1 MHNNLLSDLTITLPQ
16 ELSVS
21 FSFFFSI
28 SHFQFLMPIY
38 SRLSKSAE
46 VTVDSIA
53 IFKFETLKN

>member
-1 MHNNLLSDLTITLPQ
+1 MHNNPLSDLTITLPQ

-21 FSFFFSI
+21 FSFFFPFPLI
-28 SHFQFLMPIY
+28 SFFFIY

-53 IFKFETLKN
+53 VLKFETLKN